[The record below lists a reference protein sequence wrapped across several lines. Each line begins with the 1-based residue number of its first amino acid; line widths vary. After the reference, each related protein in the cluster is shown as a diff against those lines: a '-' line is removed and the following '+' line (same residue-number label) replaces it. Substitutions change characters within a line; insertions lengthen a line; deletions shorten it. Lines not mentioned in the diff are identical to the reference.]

1 MKKLLLMVSAIA
13 AGFTSVAQADIS
25 ISGSAGL
32 GYVSGNTNVS
42 DVYTGGAISFALSST
57 LDNGVTVSTSA
68 GIRMDTNDSK
78 SENNT
83 GTNTTDEN
91 TATTAVEAG
100 LTSTYGLA
108 TGFTAITFAGGNNS
122 VTWGMDVGL
131 AGEGAGSVG
140 GVASD
145 LVDEGGYA
153 RDYKAELTQDSGGG
167 ISFKTT
173 LGEAAVS
180 VSYLVQTPSQLESS
194 NEIRMGDSG
203 DTTMTGISVSMPM
216 GDLAISAGYANV
228 ENTDTQTGASIAYN
242 VGGGTLT
249 VGYTDVDNNTG
260 VDESAWGATYSTALG
275 SATLKVGVNTAKVGS
290 NTGTLTEAQISQS
303 LGGGASLYAEIQTSS
318 DTTGSATTDGT
329 NLAVGTKYA
338 F

>member
-1 MKKLLLMVSAIA
+1 MKKLMLMVSAIA

-32 GYVSGNTNVS
+32 GYVSGTTNVS

-68 GIRMDTNDSK
+68 GIRMDTNDTK
-78 SENNT
+78 TT
-83 GTNTTDEN
+83 GTAN
-91 TATTAVEAG
+91 A
-100 LTSTYGLA
+100 TYGLA
-108 TGFTAITFAGGNNS
+108 TGFTAITFAGGNNTVS
-122 VTWGMDVGL
+122 WGMDVGL
-131 AGEGAGSVG
+131 AGEGSGSVG

-153 RDYKAELTQDSGGG
+153 RDYSAGLSQDSGGG
-167 ISFKTT
+167 VTFATT
-173 LGEAAVS
+173 LGEAALS
-180 VSYLVQTPSQLESS
+180 LSYLVQTPSQLESS
-194 NEIRMGDSG
+194 NEIRMGDSA

-216 GDLAISAGYANV
+216 GALALTAGYANV
-228 ENTDTQTGASIAYN
+228 ENTDTQVGASIAYA

-260 VDESAWGATYSTALG
+260 SDESAWGATYSTALG

-318 DTTGSATTDGT
+318 DTTGSTTTDGT
-329 NLAVGTKYA
+329 NLAIGTKYA

>member
-68 GIRMDTNDSK
+68 GIRMDTNDTKNEST
-78 SENNT
+78 SGT
-83 GTNTTDEN
+83 GTDVS
-91 TATTAVEAG
+91 TATGTQLAV
-100 LTSTYGLA
+100 TSVYGLA

-131 AGEGAGSVG
+131 AGEGAGGVG

-145 LVDEGGYA
+145 LVDEGGYG
-153 RDYKAELTQDSGGG
+153 RDYSASLSQDSGGG
-167 ISFKTT
+167 ISFSTT

-180 VSYLVQTPSQLESS
+180 LSYIVQTPSQLESS

-203 DTTMTGISVSMPM
+203 DTTMTGISVSMTM
-216 GDLAISAGYANV
+216 GALAISAGYANV

-242 VGGGTLT
+242 VGGGTFT
-249 VGYTDVDNNTG
+249 VGYTDVDNNSGT
-260 VDESAWGATYSTALG
+260 DESAWGATYSTALG

-318 DTTGSATTDGT
+318 DTTGSSTTDGT

>member
-1 MKKLLLMVSAIA
+1 MKKLMLMVSAIA

-68 GIRMDTNDSK
+68 GIRMDTNDTK
-78 SENNT
+78 S
-83 GTNTTDEN
+83 
-91 TATTAVEAG
+91 TATASSHV
-100 LTSTYGLA
+100 TYQLS
-108 TGFTAITFAGGNNS
+108 TGFTAITFKGGNNS
-122 VTWGMDVGL
+122 VTWGQDVGL

-145 LVDEGGYA
+145 LVDEGGYG
-153 RDYKAELTQDSGGG
+153 RDNSAGITGANDSGGG
-167 ISFKTT
+167 VSWSTT
-173 LGEAAVS
+173 MGDAAVTIA
-180 VSYLVQTPSQLESS
+180 YIAQETPENS
-194 NEIRMGDSG
+194 NEIRLGDST
-203 DTTMTGISVSMPM
+203 DTTAMGVSVSIPM
-216 GDLAISAGYANV
+216 GDLAITAGFADV
-228 ENTDTQTGASIAYN
+228 EAKEQQTGASVAYAMA
-242 VGGGTLT
+242 GGTIT
-249 VGYTDVDNNTG
+249 VGYTTVDNASSHDSGT
-260 VDESAWGATYSTALG
+260 DESAWGATYVTSVG
-275 SATLKVGVNTAKVGS
+275 SATLKVGVNNAKKGTK
-290 NTGTLTEAQISQS
+290 TGTLTEAQISQS
-303 LGGGASLYAEIQTSS
+303 LGGGASIYAEIQTSS

>member
-1 MKKLLLMVSAIA
+1 MVSAIA

-78 SENNT
+78 NEQAY
-83 GTNTTDEN
+83 GTNTSDEN
-91 TATTAVEAG
+91 SGVAGTQKG
-100 LTSTYGLA
+100 LTSVYGLA

-122 VTWGMDVGL
+122 ITWGQDVGL

-153 RDYKAELTQDSGGG
+153 RDYSAGLSDDSGGG
-167 ISFKTT
+167 ISWSTS
-173 LGEAAVS
+173 LGDAAVT
-180 VSYLVQTPSQLESS
+180 VAYLAQVGGTESS
-194 NEIRMGDSG
+194 NEIRLGDST
-203 DTTMTGISVSMPM
+203 DTTAMGVSISMPL
-216 GDLAISAGYANV
+216 GDLALSAGYADI
-228 ENTDTQTGASIAYN
+228 ESTDSQMGASVAYN
-242 VGGGTLT
+242 VASGTLT
-249 VGYTDVDNNTG
+249 VGFTEVDVDSGTN
-260 VDESAWGATYSTALG
+260 ESAWGATYSTTLG
-275 SATLKVGVNTAKVGS
+275 AATVKVGVNSAKVGS

-318 DTTGSATTDGT
+318 DTTGSSTTDGT
-329 NLAVGTKYA
+329 NLAIGTKYA

>member
-68 GIRMDTNDSK
+68 GIRMDTNDTK
-78 SENNT
+78 
-83 GTNTTDEN
+83 NTTAKTGSN
-91 TATTAVEAG
+91 VTTV
-100 LTSTYGLA
+100 YQLA
-108 TGFTAITFAGGNNS
+108 TGFTAITFAGGNNT
-122 VTWGMDVGL
+122 VTWGQDVGL

-145 LVDEGGYA
+145 LVDEGGYG
-153 RDYKAELTQDSGGG
+153 RDYSVDLGQDSGGG
-167 ISFKTT
+167 VTFSTT
-173 LGEAAVS
+173 LGDAAVS
-180 VSYLVQTPSQLESS
+180 LSYIAQLPTQLESS
-194 NEIRMGDSG
+194 NEIRLGDSA
-203 DTTMTGISVSMPM
+203 DTTLTGISVSMPM
-216 GDLAISAGYANV
+216 GDLALSAGYASI
-228 ENTDTQTGASIAYN
+228 ENLATQTGASIGYSMA
-242 VGGGTLT
+242 GGTLT
-249 VGYTDVDNNTG
+249 VGYTTVDNATSNDSGT
-260 VDESAWGATYSTALG
+260 DESAWGASYSTALG
-275 SATLKVGVNTAKVGS
+275 SATLKVGVNTAKKGS

-318 DTTGSATTDGT
+318 DTTGSTTTDGT
-329 NLAVGTKYA
+329 NIAIGTKYA

>member
-68 GIRMDTNDSK
+68 GIRMDTNDAKK
-78 SENNT
+78 SSTAGNV
-83 GTNTTDEN
+83 DAD
-91 TATTAVEAG
+91 TATAG
-100 LTSTYGLA
+100 TQGALKSVYQLA

-122 VTWGMDVGL
+122 ITWGQDVGL

-153 RDYKAELTQDSGGG
+153 RDYSAGLSDDSGGG
-167 ISFKTT
+167 VSWTT
-173 LGEAAVS
+173 SMGDAAVT
-180 VSYLVQTPSQLESS
+180 VAYLAQVGGTENT
-194 NEIRMGDSG
+194 NEIRLGDSA
-203 DTTMTGISVSMPM
+203 DTTAMGFSISMPL
-216 GDLAISAGYANV
+216 GDLAISAGYADI
-228 ENTDTQTGASIAYN
+228 ESTDSQMGAKVAYSVAN
-242 VGGGTLT
+242 GTLT
-249 VGYTDVDNNTG
+249 VGYTEVDVDAGTN
-260 VDESAWGATYSTALG
+260 ESAWGATYSTSLG
-275 SATLKVGVNTAKVGS
+275 AATVKVGVNSAKVGS

-318 DTTGSATTDGT
+318 DTTGSTTTDGT
-329 NLAVGTKYA
+329 NLAIGTKYA